1 MRVLIRVWQMSRQRS
16 DIMVN
21 FGWVFSGGAYG
32 RKEELR
38 DGNIALCAEHIF
50 VVGYHTRSIVDYGG
64 NSLFQFGY
72 FAVEFFFILSGFLLA
87 RSLERAYTAE
97 RFRLLPDT
105 GRFMWRKIKSFLP
118 FHLVAVVL
126 MMIVIAA
133 FDTSSFAARMES
145 GWTGI
150 FLLQSAVV
158 WTTCEG
164 LIVPEWY
171 LSTMLIAIL
180 IIYPCARL
188 LGRKIRR
195 KVFVPVILIA
205 GLGVVAVAVGF
216 GINWSFSWNLSNDL
230 RGFGE
235 MCAGMLCFYLS
246 RYLSGREFGEKTRT
260 ALASVETVCYVGAF
274 AVMCLP
280 FDIIGTIGIPLVI
293 VLSAVAVTISFSG
306 HGLSSAKLSEKICL
320 KMGALSL
327 PLYLLHPVVIEF
339 ASHTMTAL
347 PGWATVLLVFAVSIA
362 LTFAVYEIY
371 AALKKHSVRRAARTE
386 AAGGV
391 AENLSAY
398 DVSVA
403 EKKQEDKDEAKE
415 DK

>member
-1 MRVLIRVWQMSRQRS
+1 MAGKKNCVTEILRFVLS
-16 DIMVN
+16 
-21 FGWVFSGGAYG
+21 
-32 RKEELR
+32 
-38 DGNIALCAEHIF
+38 IF

-133 FDTSSFAARMES
+133 FDTSSFAARLES

-216 GINWSFSWNLSNDL
+216 GTNWSFSWNLSNDL

-246 RYLSGREFGEKTRT
+246 RYLSGREFGEKTRK

-386 AAGGV
+386 AVGGV

>member
-1 MRVLIRVWQMSRQRS
+1 MAAKKNCVTEILRFVLS
-16 DIMVN
+16 
-21 FGWVFSGGAYG
+21 
-32 RKEELR
+32 
-38 DGNIALCAEHIF
+38 IF

-64 NSLFQFGY
+64 NPLFQFGY

-87 RSLERAYTAE
+87 MSLERAYTAE
-97 RFRLLPDT
+97 RFGLLPDT

-118 FHLVAVVL
+118 FHLIAVVL
-126 MMIVIAA
+126 MMVVIAA
-133 FDTSSFAARMES
+133 FDTSSFAARLES

-188 LGRKIRR
+188 LGRKIKR

-205 GLGVVAVAVGF
+205 GLAVVAVAVGF
-216 GINWSFSWNLSNDL
+216 GTNWLFTWNLSNDL

-235 MCAGMLCFYLS
+235 MCAAMLCFYLS
-246 RYLSGREFGEKTRT
+246 RYLSGREFGKKTRT
-260 ALASVETVCYVGAF
+260 ALAAAEAVCYVGAF

-280 FDIIGTIGIPLVI
+280 FDIIGTIGIPIVI

-306 HGLSSAKLSEKICL
+306 HGLPSVKLSEKICL

-339 ASHTMTAL
+339 ASHTMTSL
-347 PGWATVLLVFAVSIA
+347 PGWLTVLLVFAISIV
-362 LTFAVYEIY
+362 LTFAVYEAY
-371 AALKKHSVRRAARTE
+371 TALKKRWAAHRAARAE
-386 AAGGV
+386 AAVCGAD
-391 AENLSAY
+391 AEVSAP
-398 DVSVA
+398 DVSA
-403 EKKQEDKDEAKE
+403 ADEKPEDEARNKE
-415 DK
+415 E

>member
-1 MRVLIRVWQMSRQRS
+1 MAGKKNCVTEILRFVLS
-16 DIMVN
+16 
-21 FGWVFSGGAYG
+21 
-32 RKEELR
+32 
-38 DGNIALCAEHIF
+38 IF
-50 VVGYHTRSIVDYGG
+50 VVGYHTRSIVDYGS

-164 LIVPEWY
+164 IIMPEWY
-171 LSTMLIAIL
+171 LSTMLLVML
-180 IIYPCARL
+180 IIYPCAVL
-188 LGRKIRR
+188 LGRKIKN
-195 KVFVPVILIA
+195 KVWIPVILLV
-205 GLGVVAVAVGF
+205 GLAVIAVAVGF
-216 GINWSFSWNLSNDL
+216 GVQWRFTWNFSVDL

-235 MCAGMLCFYLS
+235 ICLGMLCYYLC
-246 RYLSGREFGEKTRT
+246 RHISGKTVSKGGRT
-260 ALASVETVCYVGAF
+260 ALAVTEGVCYAAAF
-274 AVMCLP
+274 VLMCLP

-386 AAGGV
+386 AVGGV

-403 EKKQEDKDEAKE
+403 EKKQEDKDEAKAKE